1 MSSRRSHKK
10 HRSDRKKHS
19 SNVQSELISIISD
32 SGEGS
37 EKLKNNAVKNL
48 IALNQKHRLKMPKN
62 VGLMICKQ
70 CKVIQNAVNTRV
82 RIKDGQLI
90 VSCLDCNN
98 IRRLGGGPKF
108 NRRNPCG

>member
-10 HRSDRKKHS
+10 HRGNRKKHS
-19 SNVQSELISIISD
+19 SYVQSELISIIRHTKID
-32 SGEGS
+32 STQ
-37 EKLKNNAVKNL
+37 LKNNAVKNL

-82 RIKDGQLI
+82 RIKHGQLI

-98 IRRLGGGPKF
+98 IRRLGGGPKY
-108 NRRNPCG
+108 NRRNPNV

>member
-32 SGEGS
+32 SGVDS
-37 EKLKNNAVKNL
+37 KIKNNAVKNL
-48 IALNQKHRLKMPKN
+48 IALNQKHRLKMPKK
-62 VGLMICKQ
+62 VGLMICKK
-70 CKVIQNAVNTRV
+70 CKVIQNPVNTRV
-82 RIKDGQLI
+82 RIKHGQLI

-108 NRRNPCG
+108 NRRNSNV

>member
-10 HRSDRKKHS
+10 HRGDRKKHS
-19 SNVQSELISIISD
+19 SNVQSELISIISGSVVD
-32 SGEGS
+32 SI
-37 EKLKNNAVKNL
+37 KLKNNAVKNL
-48 IALNQKHRLKMPKN
+48 IALNQKHRLKMPKK

-70 CKVIQNAVNTRV
+70 CKVIQNSVNTRV
-82 RIKDGQLI
+82 RIKHGQSI

-108 NRRNPCG
+108 NRRNSNV

>member
-10 HRSDRKKHS
+10 HRGDRKKHS

-32 SGEGS
+32 SGVDS
-37 EKLKNNAVKNL
+37 KIKNNAVKNL
-48 IALNQKHRLKMPKN
+48 IALNQKHRLKMPKK

-108 NRRNPCG
+108 NRRNSCV

>member
-1 MSSRRSHKK
+1 MNSRRSHKK
-10 HRSDRKKHS
+10 HSDNRKKNS

-32 SGEGS
+32 SGVDS
-37 EKLKNNAVKNL
+37 KKLKNNAVKNL
-48 IALNQKHRLKMPKN
+48 IALNRKHRLKMPKK
-62 VGLMICKQ
+62 VRLMICKQ

-82 RIKDGQLI
+82 RIKNGQLI

-108 NRRNPCG
+108 NRRNSNV